1 MSSLLRHAQ
10 EESDECEAAAADDDG
25 GVSSNDDGDDGVGG
39 GVSLSAA
46 VLTARRL
53 YIRSCRIAT
62 TLRHQLHAPR
72 LKHSALPAY

>member
-1 MSSLLRHAQ
+1 MSSLLRRAQ
-10 EESDECEAAAADDDG
+10 EESDEYEAAAAADG

-39 GVSLSAA
+39 GVSLSVA

-62 TLRHQLHAPR
+62 TLRHQLYAPR
-72 LKHSALPAY
+72 LKHSALRAY

>member
-10 EESDECEAAAADDDG
+10 EESDEYEAAADG

-39 GVSLSAA
+39 GVSLSVA
-46 VLTARRL
+46 VRTARRL

-72 LKHSALPAY
+72 LKHTSLRAY